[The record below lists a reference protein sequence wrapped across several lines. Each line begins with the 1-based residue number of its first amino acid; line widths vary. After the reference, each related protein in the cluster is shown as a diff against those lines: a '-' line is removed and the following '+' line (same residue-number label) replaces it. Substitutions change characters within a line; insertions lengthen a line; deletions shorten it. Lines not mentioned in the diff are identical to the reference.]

1 MERYVSFVKEWASDH
16 GLTYMCSIGD
26 PRLKAD
32 YAEFKKTGKKPK
44 KSGRASK
51 YQTKEEARLANIAK
65 TAERKRAKKMIQA
78 GTPERMVE
86 APPPK
91 PTGESALKVL
101 TNPDLLKQIGAFNRP
116 KPKQFPL
123 YGEDIF
129 VGMTE
134 KEKTLVRGMIAY
146 YKEQDDDMER
156 FYREDRNGNPVEIKG
171 AFTALKNEI
180 AKDLN
185 LPKTWLKQGDAVM
198 EKYGMDYGNYKQ
210 KTQMIRGK
218 GMFDR
223 GNQMPP
229 SARDYLKKNGDQTIT
244 SMRIER
250 IPLGGLQ
257 KSLTAIVYVREL
269 LTKFKKPENIPQD
282 DLFHLQM
289 VLTLSNGRRVMWG
302 KEEVIKLSEKIYTGD
317 KMEFRDLG
325 KTNIKLQDFV
335 DKTAKTMGAKFAPY
349 NAFDNN
355 CQDFIMASLKSNGLG
370 TQADYDFVKQD
381 TKDLFKGRQW
391 LIDMM
396 KGATDLASAFNVL
409 IEGKGLEELIPLPPA
424 PNPFLNIPDRA
435 TREVLTNSDL
445 RRQIDA
451 YLQPFTPPME
461 DLKRGPKGRKKFGGV

>member
-32 YAEFKKTGKKPK
+32 YAEFKKTGIKPK

-65 TAERKRAKKMIQA
+65 TAERKRAKKMIQMGA
-78 GTPERMVE
+78 PERMVE
-86 APPPK
+86 APAPPPK
-91 PTGESALKVL
+91 PTGE
-101 TNPDLLKQIGAFNRP
+101 
-116 KPKQFPL
+116 FPL
-123 YGEDIF
+123 YGEDMYA
-129 VGMTE
+129 GMTE

-146 YKEQDDDMER
+146 YKAQDDDFEA
-156 FYREDRNGNPVEIKG
+156 FYREDRDGNPVEIKG

-180 AKDLN
+180 ATDLK
-185 LPKTWLKQGDAVM
+185 LPKTWFKEGDAVM
-198 EKYGMDYGNYKQ
+198 EKYGMSYGNYKQ

-218 GMFDR
+218 GLFDR

-229 SARDYLKKNGDQTIT
+229 SSRDYLKKNGDLTIT

-257 KSLTAIVYVREL
+257 KNLTAIVYIREL

-289 VLTLSNGRRVMWG
+289 ILTLSNGRRVMWG

-335 DKTAKTMGAKFAPY
+335 DKTAKYMGAKFAPY

-355 CQDFIMASLKSNGLG
+355 CQDFIMASLKANGLG
-370 TQADYDFVKQD
+370 TQADYNFVKQD

-391 LIDMM
+391 LINMM

-409 IEGKGLEELIPLPPA
+409 FEGKGA
-424 PNPFLNIPDRA
+424 H
-435 TREVLTNSDL
+435 
-445 RRQIDA
+445 
-451 YLQPFTPPME
+451 
-461 DLKRGPKGRKKFGGV
+461 K

>member
-51 YQTKEEARLANIAK
+51 YQSKEEARLANIAK
-65 TAERKRAKKMIQA
+65 TAERKRAKKMIQM

-86 APPPK
+86 SPPPPK
-91 PTGESALKVL
+91 PTGQSPEEELIKV
-101 TNPDLLKQIGAFNRP
+101 KR
-116 KPKQFPL
+116 
-123 YGEDIF
+123 
-129 VGMTE
+129 
-134 KEKTLVRGMIAY
+134 
-146 YKEQDDDMER
+146 KEQDDIFEKLQKQILGEYRYNRDARRMFDDIVRRATPYNESQTIWNINRER
-156 FYREDRNGNPVEIKG
+156 VEVPLFKRYRELEDEISAIPIKL
-171 AFTALKNEI
+171 T
-180 AKDLN
+180 
-185 LPKTWLKQGDAVM
+185 
-198 EKYGMDYGNYKQ
+198 
-210 KTQMIRGK
+210 RGK
-218 GMFDR
+218 GLFDR

-302 KEEVIKLSEKIYTGD
+302 KEEVIKLSETIYKGD
-317 KMEFRDLG
+317 RMESRDLG

-409 IEGKGLEELIPLPPA
+409 IEGKG
-424 PNPFLNIPDRA
+424 
-435 TREVLTNSDL
+435 
-445 RRQIDA
+445 
-451 YLQPFTPPME
+451 M
-461 DLKRGPKGRKKFGGV
+461 RK

>member
-86 APPPK
+86 APATVK
-91 PTGESALKVL
+91 DFDAGIKELYRLAR
-101 TNPDLLKQIGAFNRP
+101 NNGIWGAGDKSR
-116 KPKQFPL
+116 L
-123 YGEDIF
+123 RVSSSER
-129 VGMTE
+129 
-134 KEKTLVRGMIAY
+134 KEFL
-146 YKEQDDDMER
+146 
-156 FYREDRNGNPVEIKG
+156 
-171 AFTALKNEI
+171 
-180 AKDLN
+180 
-185 LPKTWLKQGDAVM
+185 
-198 EKYGMDYGNYKQ
+198 EKYGAEEQYNTPPVRANIEWLDFINSIVGDNAKPKTKAEVFKKIEEKWKAKITVSDRKMIQMGTPERAVDGEGVIDYLNK
-210 KTQMIRGK
+210 K
-218 GMFDR
+218 R

-229 SARDYLKKNGDQTIT
+229 ASREYLKKNGDQTIT

-257 KSLTAIVYVREL
+257 KNLTAIVYIREL

-302 KEEVIKLSEKIYTGD
+302 KEEVVKLSESIYTGD
-317 KMEFRDLG
+317 KMESRDLG

-335 DKTAKTMGAKFAPY
+335 DKTAKYMGDKFAPY

-391 LIDMM
+391 LINMM

-409 IEGKGLEELIPLPPA
+409 FEGKGA
-424 PNPFLNIPDRA
+424 H
-435 TREVLTNSDL
+435 
-445 RRQIDA
+445 
-451 YLQPFTPPME
+451 
-461 DLKRGPKGRKKFGGV
+461 K

>member
-1 MERYVSFVKEWASDH
+1 MERYVSFVKEWATDH

-32 YAEFKKTGKKPK
+32 YAEFKKTGVKPK

-65 TAERKRAKKMIQA
+65 TNERKQAKKMIQA

-86 APPPK
+86 PPP
-91 PTGESALKVL
+91 PGQSA
-101 TNPDLLKQIGAFNRP
+101 
-116 KPKQFPL
+116 
-123 YGEDIF
+123 DILRQKL
-129 VGMTE
+129 E
-134 KEKTLVRGMIAY
+134 
-146 YKEQDDDMER
+146 KEQD
-156 FYREDRNGNPVEIKG
+156 EI
-171 AFTALKNEI
+171 
-180 AKDLN
+180 
-185 LPKTWLKQGDAVM
+185 M
-198 EKYGMDYGNYKQ
+198 EKYGKWLIGDHRFGQQGRQMFNQLVRQATPLNKAETIWNINRDRREDVPLFKRYREIDDELARLYEDTLNNKPKQ
-210 KTQMIRGK
+210 IRGK
-218 GMFDR
+218 GIFDR

-229 SARDYLKKNGDQTIT
+229 SARKYLKDNGDQTIT
-244 SMRIER
+244 SVRIER

-289 VLTLSNGRRVMWG
+289 VLTLSNGRRVMWA
-302 KEEVIKLSEKIYTGD
+302 KEEVIKLSEKIYMGD
-317 KMEFRDLG
+317 KMEFRNLG

-335 DKTAKTMGAKFAPY
+335 DKTAKTMGAKFALY

-409 IEGKGLEELIPLPPA
+409 WEGKGLEDLIPLSPT
-424 PNPFLNIPDRA
+424 PNPFNSIPDRA
-435 TREVLTNSDL
+435 TRKVLTNSDL

-461 DLKRGPKGRKKFGGV
+461 DLKRGPKGKKKFGGV

>member
-1 MERYVSFVKEWASDH
+1 MERYVSFVREWASDH

-51 YQTKEEARLANIAK
+51 YQNKEEARRANIAK
-65 TAERKRAKKMIQA
+65 TAERKRAKKMIQMGA
-78 GTPERMVE
+78 PERVVE
-86 APPPK
+86 APVVEAP
-91 PTGESALKVL
+91 A
-101 TNPDLLKQIGAFNRP
+101 P

-129 VGMTE
+129 EGMTE
-134 KEKTLVRGMIAY
+134 KEKTLARGMIAY
-146 YKEQDDDMER
+146 YKAQDDNFEAFNR
-156 FYREDRNGNPVEIKG
+156 QDRDGEIEPIPR
-171 AFTALKNEI
+171 ALKALTNEI
-180 AKDLN
+180 ATDLK

-198 EKYGMDYGNYKQ
+198 EKYGMGYGNYKQ
-210 KTQMIRGK
+210 KTQMIRGR
-218 GMFDR
+218 GFFDAFDR

-229 SARDYLKKNGDQTIT
+229 SARDYLQKNGDQTIT

-257 KSLTAIVYVREL
+257 KNLTAIVYVREL

-282 DLFHLQM
+282 DLFHLQ
-289 VLTLSNGRRVMWG
+289 VILTLSNGRRVMWG
-302 KEEVIKLSEKIYTGD
+302 KEEVIKLSETIYKGD
-317 KMEFRDLG
+317 KMESRDLG

-335 DKTAKTMGAKFAPY
+335 DKTAKYMGAKFAPY

-355 CQDFIMASLKSNGLG
+355 CQDFIIASLKANGLG

-391 LIDMM
+391 LVNMM
-396 KGATDLASAFNVL
+396 KGATDLASAFNVFW
-409 IEGKGLEELIPLPPA
+409 EGKGSI
-424 PNPFLNIPDRA
+424 
-435 TREVLTNSDL
+435 
-445 RRQIDA
+445 
-451 YLQPFTPPME
+451 
-461 DLKRGPKGRKKFGGV
+461 

>member
-1 MERYVSFVKEWASDH
+1 MSFVKEWASDH

-51 YQTKEEARLANIAK
+51 YQTKEEARRANIAK
-65 TAERKRAKKMIQA
+65 TNERKRMKKMIQMGA
-78 GTPERMVE
+78 PERAVD
-86 APPPK
+86 
-91 PTGESALKVL
+91 GEGII
-101 TNPDLLKQIGAFNRP
+101 D
-116 KPKQFPL
+116 
-123 YGEDIF
+123 Y
-129 VGMTE
+129 
-134 KEKTLVRGMIAY
+134 
-146 YKEQDDDMER
+146 
-156 FYREDRNGNPVEIKG
+156 
-171 AFTALKNEI
+171 
-180 AKDLN
+180 LN
-185 LPKTWLKQGDAVM
+185 KK
-198 EKYGMDYGNYKQ
+198 
-210 KTQMIRGK
+210 
-218 GMFDR
+218 R

-229 SARDYLKKNGDQTIT
+229 ASREYLKKNGDQTIT

-257 KSLTAIVYVREL
+257 KNLTAIVYIREL

-317 KMEFRDLG
+317 KMESRDLG

-335 DKTAKTMGAKFAPY
+335 DKTAKYMGDKFAPY

-391 LIDMM
+391 LINMM

-409 IEGKGLEELIPLPPA
+409 FEGKGA
-424 PNPFLNIPDRA
+424 H
-435 TREVLTNSDL
+435 
-445 RRQIDA
+445 
-451 YLQPFTPPME
+451 
-461 DLKRGPKGRKKFGGV
+461 K

>member
-65 TAERKRAKKMIQA
+65 TAERKRMKKMIQA
-78 GTPERMVE
+78 GTPDRVVE
-86 APPPK
+86 APPPPPPK
-91 PTGESALKVL
+91 PTGEAASKVL
-101 TNPDLLKQIGAFNRP
+101 TNPDLLKQIGAFNR
-116 KPKQFPL
+116 QFTTGRDL
-123 YGEDIF
+123 RKGL
-129 VGMTE
+129 T
-134 KEKTLVRGMIAY
+134 KEEIELIEGLTMY
-146 YKEQDDDMER
+146 YTQLDKYPRQY
-156 FYREDRNGNPVEIKG
+156 YRDGKEIKPE
-171 AFTALKNEI
+171 TAKYKKAVARYLRI
-180 AKDLN
+180 
-185 LPKTWLKQGDAVM
+185 PSTWFKEGELLMD
-198 EKYGMDYGNYKQ
+198 KYDMDWVELDGENQ
-210 KTQMIRGK
+210 LIRRNNQMIRGK
-218 GMFDR
+218 GLFDR

-229 SARDYLKKNGDQTIT
+229 SARDYLKKNGNQTIT

-302 KEEVIKLSEKIYTGD
+302 KEEVIKLSETIYKGD
-317 KMEFRDLG
+317 RMESRDLG

-381 TKDLFKGRQW
+381 TKDLFKGRQGW
-391 LIDMM
+391 IDMM

-409 IEGKGLEELIPLPPA
+409 FEGKGA
-424 PNPFLNIPDRA
+424 H
-435 TREVLTNSDL
+435 
-445 RRQIDA
+445 
-451 YLQPFTPPME
+451 
-461 DLKRGPKGRKKFGGV
+461 K

>member
-1 MERYVSFVKEWASDH
+1 MERYVSFVREWAGDH

-65 TAERKRAKKMIQA
+65 TAERKRAKKMIQMGA
-78 GTPERMVE
+78 PERMVE
-86 APPPK
+86 APVVEAP
-91 PTGESALKVL
+91 A
-101 TNPDLLKQIGAFNRP
+101 
-116 KPKQFPL
+116 PKQFPL
-123 YGEDIF
+123 YGEDMYA
-129 VGMTE
+129 GMTE
-134 KEKTLVRGMIAY
+134 QEKTLTRGMIAY
-146 YKEQDDDMER
+146 YKAQDDDFEA
-156 FYREDRNGNPVEIKG
+156 FYKEDRNGNPVEIKG

-180 AKDLN
+180 ATDLK
-185 LPKTWLKQGDAVM
+185 LPKKTWFKEGDAVM

-218 GMFDR
+218 GLFDR

-244 SMRIER
+244 SIRIER

-257 KSLTAIVYVREL
+257 KNLTAIVYVREL

-282 DLFHLQM
+282 DLFHLQ
-289 VLTLSNGRRVMWG
+289 VILTLSNGRRVMWG
-302 KEEVIKLSEKIYTGD
+302 KEEVIKLSETIYKGD
-317 KMEFRDLG
+317 KMESRDLG

-335 DKTAKTMGAKFAPY
+335 DKTAKYMGAKFAPY
-349 NAFDNN
+349 NAFNNN
-355 CQDFIMASLKSNGLG
+355 CQDFIIASLKANGLG

-391 LIDMM
+391 LINMM
-396 KGATDLASAFNVL
+396 KGATDLASAFNVVF
-409 IEGKGLEELIPLPPA
+409 EGKGA
-424 PNPFLNIPDRA
+424 N
-435 TREVLTNSDL
+435 
-445 RRQIDA
+445 
-451 YLQPFTPPME
+451 
-461 DLKRGPKGRKKFGGV
+461 K

>member
-32 YAEFKKTGKKPK
+32 YAEFKKTGIKPK

-51 YQTKEEARLANIAK
+51 YQSKEEARLANIAK
-65 TAERKRAKKMIQA
+65 TAELKRAKKMIQA
-78 GTPERMVE
+78 GTPDRVVE
-86 APPPK
+86 APPPPPPERVVEAPATVK
-91 PTGESALKVL
+91 DFDAGVKE
-101 TNPDLLKQIGAFNRP
+101 
-116 KPKQFPL
+116 L
-123 YGEDIF
+123 YRLARMQGGIKNVSLDRLR
-129 VGMTE
+129 VGQE
-134 KEKTLVRGMIAY
+134 H
-146 YKEQDDDMER
+146 
-156 FYREDRNGNPVEIKG
+156 REEFR
-171 AFTALKNEI
+171 
-180 AKDLN
+180 
-185 LPKTWLKQGDAVM
+185 
-198 EKYGMDYGNYKQ
+198 EKYGGEEQYDTPPVRANIDWLNFINSIIGDNAKPKTKAEVFKKIEERRKAKITVSDRKMSGSGMVMD
-210 KTQMIRGK
+210 TQGEGI
-218 GMFDR
+218 FDR

-229 SARDYLKKNGDQTIT
+229 SARDYLKKNGNQTIT

-302 KEEVIKLSEKIYTGD
+302 KEEVIKLSETIYKGD
-317 KMEFRDLG
+317 KMESRDLG

-355 CQDFIMASLKSNGLG
+355 CQDFIMATLKSNGLG

-396 KGATDLASAFNVL
+396 KGATDLASAFNVFW
-409 IEGKGLEELIPLPPA
+409 EGKG
-424 PNPFLNIPDRA
+424 
-435 TREVLTNSDL
+435 TR
-445 RRQIDA
+445 
-451 YLQPFTPPME
+451 
-461 DLKRGPKGRKKFGGV
+461 K

>member
-1 MERYVSFVKEWASDH
+1 VSFVREWASDH

-51 YQTKEEARLANIAK
+51 YQNKEEARLANIAK
-65 TAERKRAKKMIQA
+65 TAERKRMKKMIQMGA
-78 GTPERMVE
+78 PERVVE
-86 APPPK
+86 APVVEAP
-91 PTGESALKVL
+91 A
-101 TNPDLLKQIGAFNRP
+101 P

-129 VGMTE
+129 EGMTE
-134 KEKTLVRGMIAY
+134 KEKTLARGMIAY
-146 YKEQDDDMER
+146 YKAQDDNFEAFNR
-156 FYREDRNGNPVEIKG
+156 QDRDGEIEPIPR
-171 AFTALKNEI
+171 ALKALTNEI
-180 AKDLN
+180 ATDLK

-198 EKYGMDYGNYKQ
+198 EKYGMGYGNYNR
-210 KTQMIRGK
+210 KTQMMRGK
-218 GMFDR
+218 GLFDR

-229 SARDYLKKNGDQTIT
+229 SAREYLKKNGDQTIT

-257 KSLTAIVYVREL
+257 KNLTAIVYVREL

-282 DLFHLQM
+282 DLFHLQ
-289 VLTLSNGRRVMWG
+289 VILTLSNGRRVMWG
-302 KEEVIKLSEKIYTGD
+302 KEEVIKLSENIYKGD
-317 KMEFRDLG
+317 KMESRDLG

-335 DKTAKTMGAKFAPY
+335 DKTAKYMGAKFAPY

-355 CQDFIMASLKSNGLG
+355 CQDFIIASLKANGLG

-391 LIDMM
+391 LVNMM
-396 KGATDLASAFNVL
+396 KGATDLASAFNVFW
-409 IEGKGLEELIPLPPA
+409 EGKG
-424 PNPFLNIPDRA
+424 
-435 TREVLTNSDL
+435 TH
-445 RRQIDA
+445 
-451 YLQPFTPPME
+451 
-461 DLKRGPKGRKKFGGV
+461 K

>member
-1 MERYVSFVKEWASDH
+1 MSFVKEWASDH

-65 TAERKRAKKMIQA
+65 TAERKRAKKMIQMGA
-78 GTPERMVE
+78 PERLSGGMLPLQKELE
-86 APPPK
+86 ARVSRPIDPVGK
-91 PTGESALKVL
+91 TESLEDAILRHLIERTYISKIPTRNAEGKAVVTMAEYIETKKVL
-101 TNPDLLKQIGAFNRP
+101 MDFLKKDPRYKLSPETQNALDQKKTDALQYFG
-116 KPKQFPL
+116 L
-123 YGEDIF
+123 GLDGEGI
-129 VGMTE
+129 
-134 KEKTLVRGMIAY
+134 
-146 YKEQDDDMER
+146 
-156 FYREDRNGNPVEIKG
+156 
-171 AFTALKNEI
+171 
-180 AKDLN
+180 
-185 LPKTWLKQGDAVM
+185 
-198 EKYGMDYGNYKQ
+198 
-210 KTQMIRGK
+210 
-218 GMFDR
+218 FDR

-302 KEEVIKLSEKIYTGD
+302 KEEVIKLSETIYKGD
-317 KMEFRDLG
+317 RMESRDLG

-409 IEGKGLEELIPLPPA
+409 IEGKGA
-424 PNPFLNIPDRA
+424 H
-435 TREVLTNSDL
+435 
-445 RRQIDA
+445 
-451 YLQPFTPPME
+451 
-461 DLKRGPKGRKKFGGV
+461 K